1 MVIEPIT
8 LIFLAVTIAVLA
20 AVLLVLAI
28 SYTKNGQKLHQTE
41 ELNRHLQN
49 QMSEKPIKLLEEAH
63 GKAQE
68 IIDQANKH
76 ANDILAS
83 SKAYED
89 NSNSALK
96 EKLVQLEQE
105 QAEVFNQASE
115 EMKTAYQDMMTQI
128 QEQDINSLKSMTK
141 DIQSDVLADFKEFRE
156 TLEKETINSE
166 KVVKEK
172 IDEEYL
178 MIEKELQDYKKQKYQ
193 KMDEDIYKILY
204 RVSEMVLS
212 QGITFDKHK
221 QLVLEALETA
231 KKEQVFK

>member
-1 MVIEPIT
+1 MIIEPI
-8 LIFLAVTIAVLA
+8 LFIFLAVALAILA

-28 SYTKNGQKLHQTE
+28 AYNKNGQRLHHAE
-41 ELNRHLQN
+41 EMNTHLQS
-49 QMSEKPIKLLEEAH
+49 QLQEKPIKLLETAH
-63 GKAQE
+63 QKSQE
-68 IIDQANKH
+68 IIDQANRH
-76 ANDILAS
+76 AIEILAS

-89 NSNSALK
+89 TSNASLK
-96 EKLVQLEQE
+96 EKLVQLEQD
-105 QAEVFNQASE
+105 QAAVFTTASE
-115 EMKTAYQDMMTQI
+115 EMKSAYQDILTQI
-128 QEQDINSLKSMTK
+128 QEQDMNALKTMTK

-178 MIEKELQDYKKQKYQ
+178 AIEKELQDYKKQKYQ
-193 KMDEDIYKILY
+193 KIDEDIYKILY

-212 QGITFDKHK
+212 QGITFDTHK

>member
-1 MVIEPIT
+1 MSVDPIT
-8 LIFLAVTIAVLA
+8 LIFLALA
-20 AVLLVLAI
+20 ILVLAGVLVFAAHA
-28 SYTKNGQKLHQTE
+28 YTKINQKLHESE

-49 QMSEKPIKLLEEAH
+49 QLAEKPTKLLETAH
-63 GKAQE
+63 EKAQE

-76 ANDILAS
+76 ANEILAS

-89 NSNSALK
+89 TSNAALK
-96 EKLVQLEQE
+96 EKLTQLEKDQE
-105 QAEVFNQASE
+105 AVFASASQ
-115 EMKTAYQDMMTQI
+115 EMKTAYQDLLSQI
-128 QEQDINSLKSMTK
+128 QEQDMNALKSMTK
-141 DIQSDVLADFKEFRE
+141 DIQEDVLSDFKEFRE
-156 TLEKETINSE
+156 TLEKQTINSE

-178 MIEKELQDYKKQKYQ
+178 AIEKELQDYKRQKYQ
-193 KMDEDIYKILY
+193 KIDEDIYKILY

-212 QGITFDKHK
+212 QGISFDTHK